1 MKKLRPAFIILF
13 IVSLILL
20 LAMFFQEFIKKQN
33 SMTKNLDYDLIE
45 VGYSEDISDDEKTKL
60 FTSYLDLNEYLKE
73 KNLIQ
78 ADQNGEVVNFNSNE
92 LLNKFNEDFFEKNNL
107 ALVYIKLANSAHKV
121 EVDSIEASK
130 TKLTIRYD
138 VSKTAGSH
146 ALMLMDGYFITV
158 PCDKTINKIVIK

>member
-1 MKKLRPAFIILF
+1 
-13 IVSLILL
+13 
-20 LAMFFQEFIKKQN
+20 MFFQEFIKKQN

-73 KNLIQ
+73 KNVIQ

-121 EVDSIEASK
+121 EVESVEA
-130 TKLTIRYD
+130 TRNKLTIRYD
-138 VSKTAGSH
+138 VSKITGDH
-146 ALMLMDGYFITV
+146 ALMVVNGYFIAV
-158 PCDKTINKIVIK
+158 SCDKAVNKVVIK